1 MEGNLTLR
9 INESILKKAIRYA
22 HKKKN
27 ELTDVIEDYHA
38 KYEAHKELQEKK
50 IVVSDEVKELI
61 GILGSADSDT
71 WKEERAEYLTEKYK

>member
-22 HKKKN
+22 HNKID
-27 ELTDVIEDYHA
+27 LSVVIEDFLA
-38 KYEAHKELQEKK
+38 KFVADKEVQEKK
-50 IVVSDEVKELI
+50 VVVSDEVKELI

>member
-22 HKKKN
+22 HKNKIN
-27 ELTDVIEDYHA
+27 LSVVIEDFLA
-38 KYEAHKELQEKK
+38 KFVADKEVQEKK
-50 IVVSDEVKELI
+50 VVVSDEVKELI

>member
-22 HKKKN
+22 HKNKID
-27 ELTDVIEDYHA
+27 LSVVIEDFLA
-38 KYEAHKELQEKK
+38 KFVADKV
-50 IVVSDEVKELI
+50 VVSDEVKELI

>member
-22 HKKKN
+22 HKNKID
-27 ELTDVIEDYHA
+27 LSVVIEDFLA
-38 KYEAHKELQEKK
+38 KFVADKEVQEKK
-50 IVVSDEVKELI
+50 VVVSDEVKE
-61 GILGSADSDT
+61 ILGSADSDT

>member
-22 HKKKN
+22 HKNKID
-27 ELTDVIEDYHA
+27 LYVVIEDFLA
-38 KYEAHKELQEKK
+38 KFVADKEVQEKK
-50 IVVSDEVKELI
+50 VVVSDEVKELI
-61 GILGSADSDT
+61 GTLGSADSDT

>member
-22 HKKKN
+22 HKNKID
-27 ELTDVIEDYHA
+27 LSVVIEDFLA
-38 KYEAHKELQEKK
+38 KKV
-50 IVVSDEVKELI
+50 VVSDEVKELI

>member
-22 HKKKN
+22 HKNKID
-27 ELTDVIEDYHA
+27 LSVVIEDFLA
-38 KYEAHKELQEKK
+38 KFVADKEVQEKK
-50 IVVSDEVKELI
+50 VVVSDEVKELI
-61 GILGSADSDT
+61 GILDT